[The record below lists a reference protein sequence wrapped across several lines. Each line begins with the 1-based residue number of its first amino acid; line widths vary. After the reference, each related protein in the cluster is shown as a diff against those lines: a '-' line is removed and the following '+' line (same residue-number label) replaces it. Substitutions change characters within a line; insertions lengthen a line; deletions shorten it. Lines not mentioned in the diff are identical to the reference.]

1 MLGVTPCNHLSGK
14 DLVADLGALSYDPG
28 VTDAEFWKRVGE
40 ELQRRRMQRGLK
52 STNAVQTAGGPTYKT
67 VAAIEAGNVGEI
79 GKLNQYL
86 KAVDLSVVDLFR
98 SVLNISPEEH
108 SPDLEFV
115 IRQFTLTG
123 RKGRAAFVQVAEL
136 AEERSDQQ
144 RPESPGDRG
153 GSRAQTSLAGNAAAK
168 RRGAK

>member
-1 MLGVTPCNHLSGK
+1 MLGLNPCNYRQDK
-14 DLVADLGALSYDPG
+14 DLLAAVGFVSYDAA
-28 VTDAEFWKRVGE
+28 VTDDEFWKRVGE

-79 GKLNQYL
+79 GSLTQYL
-86 KAVDLSVVDLFR
+86 KAVDLSLVDLFR
-98 SVLNISPEEH
+98 AVLKIEAEEQ

-115 IRQFTLTG
+115 IRQFKRSG

-136 AEERSDQQ
+136 AEERLDQPP
-144 RPESPGDRG
+144 PESPGGRDESHVQTTLG
-153 GSRAQTSLAGNAAAK
+153 GTAVAK
-168 RRGAK
+168 KRGAK